1 MNTHQ
6 LESRIISVGSC
17 GYGTY
22 AVAIQRRGKVNIHFT
37 HDASAVDRYF
47 DHQYNDVRPLQR
59 SNRYTYKEAL
69 QALYNSK

>member
-6 LESRIISVGSC
+6 LESRIISVIRC

-22 AVAIQRRGKVNIHFT
+22 AVTTIKRGKVGIHFT
-37 HDASAVDRYF
+37 HNASAVDRYF

>member
-6 LESRIISVGSC
+6 LESRIISVMQYGHGS
-17 GYGTY
+17 YVVTTMK
-22 AVAIQRRGKVNIHFT
+22 RGKMDKHIT
-37 HDASAVDRYF
+37 HDVSAVDRYF

-69 QALYNSK
+69 KALYTSN